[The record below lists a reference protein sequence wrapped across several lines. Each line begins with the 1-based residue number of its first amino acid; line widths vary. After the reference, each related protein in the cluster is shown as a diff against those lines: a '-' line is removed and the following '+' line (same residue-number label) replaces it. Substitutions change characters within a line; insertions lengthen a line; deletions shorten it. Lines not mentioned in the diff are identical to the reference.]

1 MGQWFDVKDIYFY
14 GSTISKYTTKN
25 ITIVTVIWNK
35 IKNKQITPVSLLL
48 FIFFF
53 VGYLRSLY
61 SMIIVILNRI
71 ERIWSYEIVAPNSCS
86 L

>member
-1 MGQWFDVKDIYFY
+1 MGQWFHLKNIYFY
-14 GSTISKYTTKN
+14 RSKISKYMTKN
-25 ITIVTVIWNK
+25 IAIVTVIWNK
-35 IKNKQITPVSLLL
+35 TKNKQIMSISLLL

-53 VGYLRSLY
+53 VSYLRSLY

-71 ERIWSYEIVAPNSCS
+71 ETTESYEIVAPNSCS